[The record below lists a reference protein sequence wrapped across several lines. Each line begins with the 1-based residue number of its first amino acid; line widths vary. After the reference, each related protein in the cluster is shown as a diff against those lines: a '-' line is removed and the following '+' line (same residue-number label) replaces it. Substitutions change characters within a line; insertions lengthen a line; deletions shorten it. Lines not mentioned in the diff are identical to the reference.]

1 MKENS
6 DQTETLISCFNEFDK
21 SKSEY
26 DKSKNELSTTN
37 DHIKKIHT
45 LNKYFVNHKNIS
57 SFKLKLIKDMNYM
70 EKKVKLFTIIQFL
83 LGFILLA
90 IPLLAILLFIY
101 KDYSERSQYMFFP
114 YFLSLSLIMG
124 SFMII
129 LVIKLGDS
137 CYNYGIFIVSWERI
151 YLFKIMKI
159 ITIGLFILWFLF
171 LCEDFEINFNLL
183 REKVAQSNNRERS
196 SKLFSEGT
204 YSLRLLFIL
213 LLWDT
218 EKENGEYNHKKIGY
232 FEYEDSFF
240 KDFHSSLSKL
250 LVPIIS
256 ACIFYLVKLF
266 FIKTKREIIYCILFL
281 VILFRCFYFIFS
293 NPSEEEYS
301 KKMNE
306 NYEFREEEKTE
317 EEYFKNNIGKYCEII
332 PISIIIILLILL
344 NFKRC
349 VIDLMHRK
357 FYLFRHK
364 ETNLFISSFVMIS
377 FVLNT
382 SGYVLFLALLYI
394 LYFQTIDSELTIYE
408 YNTYW
413 IIIYVSFGLI
423 FIGYSF
429 PFGHYC
435 FKLVYYPI
443 AYETYDH
450 YLKNGFYVNCSGN
463 LRKSFNYYQKKEKE
477 KFTQSQTQSNISF

>member
-6 DQTETLISCFNEFDK
+6 DQTETLISCFNEFEK

-26 DKSKNELSTTN
+26 DKTKNDLSTTN

-137 CYNYGIFIVSWERI
+137 CSNYGIFIVSWERI

-256 ACIFYLVKLF
+256 ACFFYLVKMF
-266 FIKTKREIIYCILFL
+266 FIKTKREFIYFIILLVTLFK
-281 VILFRCFYFIFS
+281 CFYFILS
-293 NPSEEEYS
+293 TPSDGENSS
-301 KKMNE
+301 KKINE
-306 NYEFREEEKTE
+306 NIHFNEKE
-317 EEYFKNNIGKYCEII
+317 KADEEYFKNNVGKYYEII
-332 PISIIIILLILL
+332 PISIIIISLVIL

-349 VIDLMHRK
+349 VIDLIHKK
-357 FYLFRHK
+357 FYPFRHREK
-364 ETNLFISSFVMIS
+364 NLFIFFVVITSFI
-377 FVLNT
+377 LNA
-382 SGYVLFLALLYI
+382 SGYFLFLGLLYI
-394 LYFQTIDSELTIYE
+394 LYFKTIDSELTIETYF
-408 YNTYW
+408 TYW
-413 IIIYVSFGLI
+413 IIIYISFFLI
-423 FIGYSF
+423 LIGYSY
-429 PFGHYC
+429 PFGNYC

-450 YLKNGFYVNCSGN
+450 YLKNKFYVNSSGN
-463 LRKSFNYYQKKEKE
+463 LRKSFNYYQKIEKE
-477 KFTQSQTQSNISF
+477 KSSQTQSNISF